1 MSGIRIIFVKSL
13 QYRMT
18 VQFIKNM
25 YMEDKT
31 KRNSH
36 YNGDSVEAF
45 TIYILVYQFETI
57 LPVGDK

>member
-1 MSGIRIIFVKSL
+1 
-13 QYRMT
+13 MT